1 MAKTTPTQPIASSR
15 DSVSTL
21 EMVAAKARV
30 SPSTVSRY
38 LNGTATVSEAKRSA
52 IEAAIKKLNF
62 VANPIASGLAGG
74 KSRCIGVI
82 TQAIDSPFYGRG
94 LMGIEEILIAADYVP
109 LFVSSHWREED
120 ELRCINSLEGRR
132 VDGIIIL
139 TACLP
144 DNALLDVA
152 KRTPMVITGRDISA
166 DQLVSLKFDNYTGA
180 RMATEHLIGLGHKHI
195 AFLKGTPS
203 HPDAVER
210 LSGYRAA
217 LKAHDIPYDPKLT
230 ARGDFEEAGGA
241 KAVGQMIDSGA
252 KFSAIFAANDQMAYG
267 AYSALYERGIRVPDD
282 ISLVGFDDLLASSF
296 TTPPLTTVKHS
307 IYEIGKITA
316 QTMIQLIGNGTPE
329 PVTPAP
335 ELIIR
340 KSTQSYSTGRS
351 EVKRSIDAG
360 EIKYQRDH
368 KYDSLLTL
376 LFPEL
381 AKALS
386 WKPATR
392 FLPEPYPFLRGKA
405 YEIWKKNNPEWAK
418 QWEESKPKRQ
428 TR

>member
-1 MAKTTPTQPIASSR
+1 MAAVLTGNQDMKKKPLSKLKVTSPGTVT
-15 DSVSTL
+15 TL
-21 EMVAAKARV
+21 EMVAAEAGV
-30 SPSTVSRY
+30 SPSTVSRF
-38 LNGTATVSEAKRSA
+38 LNGTAAVSEAKRTA

-62 VANPIASGLAGG
+62 ASNPIASGLAGG

-109 LFVSSHWREED
+109 LFVSSHWREKD

-144 DNALLDVA
+144 DDVLLERA
-152 KRTPMVITGRDISA
+152 NRTPMVITGRNLSS
-166 DQLVSLKFDNYTGA
+166 DQLISLKFDNYTGA
-180 RMATEHLIGLGHKHI
+180 KMATEHLIGLGHKHI

-230 ARGDFEEAGGA
+230 MRGDFAEAGGD
-241 KAVGQMIDSGA
+241 KATRQLLDSGIR
-252 KFSAIFAANDQMAYG
+252 FSAIFAANDQMAYG

-307 IYEIGKITA
+307 IYEIGKIAA
-316 QTMIQLIGNGTPE
+316 QTMIKLIGNGTPE

-340 KSTQSYSTGRS
+340 TSTHSYSTDYK
-351 EVKRSIDAG
+351 E
-360 EIKYQRDH
+360 
-368 KYDSLLTL
+368 
-376 LFPEL
+376 
-381 AKALS
+381 
-386 WKPATR
+386 
-392 FLPEPYPFLRGKA
+392 
-405 YEIWKKNNPEWAK
+405 
-418 QWEESKPKRQ
+418 
-428 TR
+428 